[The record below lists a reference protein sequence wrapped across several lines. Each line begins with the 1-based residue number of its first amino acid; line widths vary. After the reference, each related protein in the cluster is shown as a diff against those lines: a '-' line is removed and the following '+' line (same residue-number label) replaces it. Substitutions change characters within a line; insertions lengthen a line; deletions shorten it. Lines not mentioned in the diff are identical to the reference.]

1 MNIAVVGGGT
11 RCRLLL
17 EMMEKNVFHELGPV
31 MVAVA
36 DIRDDAPGMIKA
48 REKGLFVTNDY
59 NDFFERDDIDLIIEL
74 TGDSETF
81 NDILLKKKKT
91 VRAINHRTAQLFW
104 DVSRFSGLQEKTK
117 AELEKTKTM
126 YHVVINDLIQE
137 DVMIIDLNYRI
148 LDINEKLLSRLRLE
162 REEAIGRHCYE
173 ISHHRNSPCSGSDH
187 PCPISKA
194 VELKQPS
201 QTTHIHL
208 DKDNNKLYCSISCYP
223 LIENDRVVGVVEI
236 SRDITKDINL
246 QKTLMKQDKLAS
258 IGRLSAGVAHEI
270 NNPLTTILTTSML
283 IQEEF
288 DPENP
293 IYQELQ
299 TITDETLRCR
309 KIVASLLDFARQTK
323 PVKKFNNINHIA
335 RDSVRLTQKQAAFND
350 IKIEKNL
357 SEDIPDV
364 RADKDQ
370 IQQALINIILNAID
384 ATEPGGV
391 VTVSTRHL
399 PSDET
404 VEIAINDTGGGISDE
419 EIYKIYD
426 PFFTTKDSGTGLGLA
441 ITHGIVTRHGGVIKA
456 ESKPAQGTTFTIRI
470 PVDKGNSNDD

>member
-36 DIRDDAPGMIKA
+36 DIRDDAPGLVKA
-48 REKGLFVTNDY
+48 RERGLFVTNDY
-59 NDFFERDDIDLIIEL
+59 NEFFNRDDIDLIIEL

-91 VRAINHRTAQLFW
+91 VRAINYRTAQLFW
-104 DVSRFSGLQEKTK
+104 DVSRYSGLQEKTK

-137 DVMIIDLNYRI
+137 DVMVIDLNYRI
-148 LDINEKLLSRLRLE
+148 LDINDKLLNKLGLK
-162 REEAIGRHCYE
+162 REEAIGRFCYE
-173 ISHHRNSPCSGSDH
+173 VSHRSDSPCSGKDH
-187 PCPISKA
+187 PCPLTKA
-194 VELKQPS
+194 IELKQHS
-201 QTTHIHL
+201 QTTHVHL
-208 DKDNNKLYCSISCYP
+208 DKDNRKLYCSISCYP
-223 LIENDRVVGVVEI
+223 LLENGNIAGVVEI
-236 SRDITKDINL
+236 SRDITQDINL
-246 QKTLMKQDKLAS
+246 QKKLMKQDKLAS

-288 DPENP
+288 NP
-293 IYQELQ
+293 DDQIYKELQ
-299 TITDETLRCR
+299 TITDEALRCR
-309 KIVASLLDFARQTK
+309 KIVTSLLDFARQAK
-323 PVKKFNNINHIA
+323 PVKKLNDINRIA
-335 RDSVRLTQKQAAFND
+335 QDSVRLTKKQAAFSD
-350 IKIEKNL
+350 IHIEQNL
-357 SEDIPDV
+357 STGIPNIRV
-364 RADKDQ
+364 DKDQ

-384 ATEPGGV
+384 ATDPGGR

-399 PSDET
+399 SSDEV
-404 VEIAINDTGGGISDE
+404 VEITICDTGKGISDE

-426 PFFTTKDSGTGLGLA
+426 PFFTTKESGTGLGLA
-441 ITHGIVTRHGGVIKA
+441 ITHGIISQHGGVIKA
-456 ESKPAQGTTFTIRI
+456 KSKPNQGTTFTIRI
-470 PVDKGNSNDD
+470 PINKGNKHDS

>member
-17 EMMEKNVFHELGPV
+17 EMIEKNVFHELGPV

-36 DIRDDAPGMIKA
+36 DIRDDAPGVVKA
-48 REKGLFVTNDY
+48 REKGIFVTNDY
-59 NDFFERDDIDLIIEL
+59 NDFFARDDIDLIIEL
-74 TGDSETF
+74 TGDGETF
-81 NDILLKKKKT
+81 NDILLKKKKD

-104 DVSRFSGLQEKTK
+104 DVSRFSGLQETTA
-117 AELEKTKTM
+117 AELEKARTM

-137 DVMIIDLNYRI
+137 DVMVIDLSYRV
-148 LDINEKLLSRLRLE
+148 LDINEKLLSKLGLE

-173 ISHHRNSPCSGSDH
+173 LTHRRLSPCSGSDH
-187 PCPISKA
+187 LCPLSKA
-194 VELKQPS
+194 LELKQHS
-201 QTTHIHL
+201 QTTHIHM
-208 DKDNNKLYCSISCYP
+208 DKDGKRLYCSISCYP
-223 LIENDRVVGVVEI
+223 LIEDDRVVGVVEI

-288 DPENP
+288 DHKDP

-299 TITDETLRCR
+299 TITDEALRCR
-309 KIVASLLDFARQTK
+309 KIVTSLLDFARQTK
-323 PVKKFNNINHIA
+323 PVKRFTSVNHIA
-335 RDSVRLTQKQAAFND
+335 RDSVRLTKKQAAFND
-350 IKIEKNL
+350 IKLEQNFSKNM
-357 SEDIPDV
+357 PDV
-364 RADKDQ
+364 RVDKDQ

-384 ATEPGGV
+384 ATEPGGC
-391 VTVSTRHL
+391 VTVSTKHL
-399 PSDET
+399 PSDEMI
-404 VEIAINDTGGGISDE
+404 EIDISDTGCGITDE
-419 EIYKIYD
+419 ELFKIYD

-441 ITHGIVTRHGGVIKA
+441 ITHGIIKRHGGVIKA
-456 ESKPAQGTTFTIRI
+456 KSEPGAGTTFSIKI
-470 PVDKGNSNDD
+470 PVDKGNNNDN

>member
-17 EMMEKNVFHELGPV
+17 EMIEKNVFHELGPV

-36 DIRDDAPGMIKA
+36 DIRDNAPGMIKA
-48 REKGLFVTNDY
+48 REKGIFVTNDY

-74 TGDSETF
+74 TGNGETF
-81 NDILLKKKKT
+81 NDILLKKKKN

-104 DVSRFSGLQEKTK
+104 DVSRFSGLQEQTK

-137 DVMIIDLNYRI
+137 DVMVIDLSYRI
-148 LDINEKLLSRLRLE
+148 LDINDKLLNKLGLE
-162 REEAIGRHCYE
+162 REEAVGRHCYE
-173 ISHHRNSPCSGSDH
+173 ITHHRNSRCSGSDH
-187 PCPISKA
+187 PCPLLDAI
-194 VELKQPS
+194 EQRQHS

-208 DKDNNKLYCSISCYP
+208 DKNNNKLYCSISCYP
-223 LIENDRVVGVVEI
+223 LIENNKVVGVVEI
-236 SRDITKDINL
+236 SRDITKDINM

-288 DPENP
+288 DPEDP

-309 KIVASLLDFARQTK
+309 KIVTSLLDFARQTK
-323 PVKKFNNINHIA
+323 PVKKLNSINHIA
-335 RDSVRLTQKQAAFND
+335 RDSVRLTKKQAAFND
-350 IKIEKNL
+350 IKLEKNF
-357 SEDIPDV
+357 SMDMPDV
-364 RADKDQ
+364 RVDKDQ
-370 IQQALINIILNAID
+370 MQQALINIILNAVD
-384 ATEPGGV
+384 ATEAGGV

-399 PSDET
+399 ASNEA
-404 VEIAINDTGGGISDE
+404 VEIAISDTGTGISDE
-419 EIYKIYD
+419 DIFKIYD
-426 PFFTTKDSGTGLGLA
+426 PFFTTKESGTGLGLA

-456 ESKPAQGTTFTIRI
+456 KSEAAQGTTFSIKI
-470 PVDKGNSNDD
+470 PVNKGNNNDH

>member
-11 RCRLLL
+11 RCRLLI
-17 EMMEKNVFHELGPV
+17 EMMEKDVFHELGPV

-36 DIRDDAPGMIKA
+36 DIRDDAPGMVKA
-48 REKGLFVTNDY
+48 REKGIFVTNDY
-59 NDFFERDDIDLIIEL
+59 NKFFERDDIDLIIEL
-74 TGDSETF
+74 TGNSETF

-104 DVSRFSGLQEKTK
+104 EVSRVSGLQEKTK

-148 LDINEKLLSRLRLE
+148 LDINDKLLNKMGLK
-162 REEAIGRHCYE
+162 REEATDRHCYE
-173 ISHHRNSPCSGSDH
+173 VSHRRNSPCSGSDH
-187 PCPISKA
+187 PCPLTEAI
-194 VELKQPS
+194 ELKQHS
-201 QTTHIHL
+201 QTTHIHM
-208 DKDNNKLYCSISCYP
+208 DKNNNKLFCSISCYP
-223 LIENDRVVGVVEI
+223 LFEDEKVVGVVEI

-246 QKTLMKQDKLAS
+246 QKTLMKQDKLVS

-288 DPENP
+288 DPKDP

-299 TITDETLRCR
+299 TITDEALRCR

-323 PVKKFNNINHIA
+323 PVKKLNNINQIA
-335 RDSVRLTQKQAAFND
+335 LDSIRLTKKQAAFND
-350 IKIEKNL
+350 INIEQSL
-357 SEDIPDV
+357 LDDV
-364 RADKDQ
+364 PAVRVDKDQ

-384 ATEPGGV
+384 ATGPGGLV
-391 VTVSTRHL
+391 SVSTKFVS
-399 PSDET
+399 SDEI
-404 VEIAINDTGGGISDE
+404 VEIVISDTGKGIVNDD
-419 EIYKIYD
+419 IYKIYD
-426 PFFTTKDSGTGLGLA
+426 PFFTTKESGTGLGLA
-441 ITHGIVTRHGGVIKA
+441 ITHGIVKQHGGVIKA
-456 ESKPAQGTTFTIRI
+456 ESKPAQGTTFVIKI
-470 PVDKGNSNDD
+470 PVNKGNKNGD